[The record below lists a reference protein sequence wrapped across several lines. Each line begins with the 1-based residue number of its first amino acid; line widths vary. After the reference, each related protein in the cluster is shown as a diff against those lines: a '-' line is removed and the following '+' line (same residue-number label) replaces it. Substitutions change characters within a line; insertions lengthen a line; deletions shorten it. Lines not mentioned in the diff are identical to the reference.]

1 MPIRSP
7 GISTPFI
14 VFTVFFWRFF
24 WTWRQKVICQQ
35 NFKVLAL
42 NVYQGYV
49 RACVNVHVST
59 RTRMCV
65 DVRHAKCA
73 GVSANVAKVK
83 RCKKKIFY
91 KKVFTYAIVRR
102 RQQYFFGFYTSNL
115 AMHPWVWE
123 QLHIVCRDKPGLPFL
138 LCFKPVFVSLVVN
151 HLHMDENMSRT

>member
-1 MPIRSP
+1 MNFTTHKKYFPASSRNTLKCCTCTPCRFSTLTESENPP
-7 GISTPFI
+7 GADSLSRNKYAFYSIYGF
-14 VFTVFFWRFF
+14 FLDVFFGRGV
-24 WTWRQKVICQQ
+24 KKSICQQ

-123 QLHIVCRDKPGLPFL
+123 
-138 LCFKPVFVSLVVN
+138 
-151 HLHMDENMSRT
+151 